1 MVTSIMDQPAQTLS
15 WAEQV
20 EEEVSANMV
29 PTQQAHDV
37 EATKAIPMADEVS
50 LEASK
55 TNSKAS
61 KVNLEASEMPP
72 PKPPKVAPIFKR
84 PIGPKPQVNYS
95 LKKLKSSPGAQTITH
110 SALKFSEY
118 VSNVAEKR
126 QKNEILMH

>member
-1 MVTSIMDQPAQTLS
+1 MTSIMDQPAQTLS

-20 EEEVSANMV
+20 EAEVSANMV

-84 PIGPKPQVNYS
+84 PIGPKPQVNYP
-95 LKKLKSSPGAQTITH
+95 LKKLKSSPRAQIITLF
-110 SALKFSEY
+110 ALRFSGC
-118 VSNVAEKR
+118 VSNIAEK
-126 QKNEILMH
+126 